1 MKRSPG
7 LVMLALVAWVMTM
20 WGPLALSAR
29 AGGQAPE
36 VLPSEVTGTPVQGAQ
51 EVADAPVLALG
62 QYTDVS
68 QASSSGKVL
77 RYYRIQRQWPGST
90 LRVNAV
96 AYLPG
101 GTAGESY
108 DVGAWNFELATSGG
122 TRCSHLTDYN
132 KNGRGTGTIVS
143 ATLVSFQLDPKATKP
158 GADAEACAS
167 ATELVYKIER
177 GAGTGGETPIEIRV
191 IEEPPA
197 ENAAELPTG
206 VSEVPKN
213 ISSSVES
220 PASGTPEPMT
230 GGSSFN
236 DAATVGPGTFTAEV
250 TPGQKMFFK
259 TRLDYGQQA
268 VFAVDAVR
276 LKDEVREGMFLE
288 LLNVA
293 SDVYAPDL
301 SQMNSDGTGSPEMLM
316 VSKTEG
322 VEMPHPLANQVPEI
336 RFRNRWDSPRMF
348 SDRSAGF
355 SMAGYYY
362 FVIGVGGSA
371 KLGDQPVSLDFSF
384 GTEGEPA
391 SWPTSTVAPEAGGED
406 DPTSPAGGMKRTLYF
421 VGGMLVVLGGAGCI
435 AALRLR
441 AVRAREAAA
450 EGTTV
455 VSPRRSQG
463 QSHRTS

>member
-29 AGGQAPE
+29 ASGQAPE
-36 VLPSEVTGTPVQGAQ
+36 VLPSEVTGTPVQGTQ

-90 LRVNAV
+90 LRVSAV

-101 GTAGESY
+101 GTAEDDY
-108 DVGAWNFELATSGG
+108 DVGAWDFELATSGG

-132 KNGRGTGTIVS
+132 KDGQGTGTIVS

-177 GAGTGGETPIEIRV
+177 GAGTGGETPVEIRV

-197 ENAAELPTG
+197 ENAAELPPG
-206 VSEVPKN
+206 VPEVPKN
-213 ISSSVES
+213 ISSKVKS
-220 PASGTPEPMT
+220 PASGTPKPAA
-230 GGSSFN
+230 GGTSFN
-236 DAATVGPGTFTAEV
+236 DAVIVEPGTFTAEV

-268 VFAVDAVR
+268 VFALDDVR
-276 LKDEVREGMFLE
+276 LKDEVLEGMFLD
-288 LLNVA
+288 LLYVA

-301 SQMNSDGTGSPEMLM
+301 SQMNSDGSGSPEMLT

-322 VEMPHPLANQVPEI
+322 VKLQRPLANQVPEI
-336 RFRNRWDSPRMF
+336 RFRNRWDSPRMLN
-348 SDRSAGF
+348 DRSAGF

-362 FVIGVGGSA
+362 FVIGVGNNS
-371 KLGDQPVSLDFSF
+371 KLEDQPVSLDFSL
-384 GTEGEPA
+384 GVEGEPA
-391 SWPTSTVAPEAGGED
+391 SWPTSTVAPQAAGED
-406 DPTSPAGGMKRTLYF
+406 DPASPAGGMKWTLYL
-421 VGGMLVVLGGAGCI
+421 VGGALVVLGGAGCI
-435 AALRLR
+435 VALRLR
-441 AVRAREAAA
+441 AVRAREVVAT
-450 EGTTV
+450 GTTV
-455 VSPRRSQG
+455 VSARRGEGPRHSA
-463 QSHRTS
+463 